1 MKRMVNYVACNE
13 YKEML
18 ISKRTLLNEK
28 LKDWKMKKSLR
39 EIYQKEVM
47 LLTGKIKSI
56 DGEETQVKINDY

>member
-1 MKRMVNYVACNE
+1 MVNDVVCNG

-47 LLTGKIKSI
+47 LLTDKIKSI